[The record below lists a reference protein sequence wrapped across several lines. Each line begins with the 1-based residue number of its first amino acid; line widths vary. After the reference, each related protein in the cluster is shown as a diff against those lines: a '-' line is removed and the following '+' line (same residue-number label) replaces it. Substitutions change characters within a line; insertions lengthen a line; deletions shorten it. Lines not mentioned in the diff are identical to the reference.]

1 MRTLQL
7 SKNDVRNLF
16 AILALFPLLCF
27 ISGFFIADNFRLEN
41 RVENGNEE
49 KKHHVA
55 SSEQELVY
63 QQPEVVSGISKQRE
77 DVSVK
82 FEGIEETDNNER
94 VSTVELKSL
103 NDRRS
108 YVVQAGLFNKYEN
121 AKNFQLK
128 LSALGLGSQI
138 IVGNEINIPVYRV
151 ILSTFKSKIDA
162 KQLVEHL
169 EKKYQ
174 VELYVRL
181 SGVES
186 DIKKFALL

>member
-41 RVENGNEE
+41 RVENGNED

-63 QQPEVVSGISKQRE
+63 QQPKVVSGISKQRE